1 MCRSYLEPRGA
12 AQRPDDDPEGVKV
25 GLHHLVGPGDRS
37 PDLVKTSFRRHAPN
51 RANGDTH
58 ARNARLAYV
67 IASIEVDGHTDQ
79 FI

>member
-1 MCRSYLEPRGA
+1 
-12 AQRPDDDPEGVKV
+12 
-25 GLHHLVGPGDRS
+25 
-37 PDLVKTSFRRHAPN
+37 LVKTSFRRHAPN